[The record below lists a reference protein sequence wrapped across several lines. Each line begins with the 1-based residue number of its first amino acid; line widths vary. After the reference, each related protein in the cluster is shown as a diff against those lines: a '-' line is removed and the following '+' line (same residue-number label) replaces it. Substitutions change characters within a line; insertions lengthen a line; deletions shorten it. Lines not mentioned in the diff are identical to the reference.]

1 MLNSMQ
7 NILTGVVLH
16 RRPYRETSSIV
27 DFFTREHGRLSAVC
41 RGVHGGKSAKSQE
54 KKSLLQPFQALQL
67 VFSGKSDLKT
77 LVQVDSD
84 GRGFSLQ
91 GNALFCALYLNELLN
106 RLLPTDIAFP
116 VTYDL
121 YLASVLRLS
130 ENQSMEAVL
139 REFEIHLLADLGYGF
154 SWFEDV
160 QSDSE
165 IESNREYNFT
175 LEQGFQLLTNLD
187 KSKNHFSG
195 ESVLKAARYEWDK
208 ESLSTA
214 KRVTR
219 MALKPLLGDKPLKSR
234 ELFQKMEQTK

>member
-1 MLNSMQ
+1 MQ
-7 NILTGVVLH
+7 NILKGVVLH

-41 RGVHGGKSAKSQE
+41 RGVHGGKSAKSHE

-67 VFSGKSDLKT
+67 SFSGNSDLKT
-77 LVQVDSD
+77 LRQVESD
-84 GRGFSLQ
+84 GRGFGLQ
-91 GNALFCALYLNELLN
+91 GNALFSALYLNELLN

-130 ENQSMEAVL
+130 ENQNIESVL
-139 REFEIHLLADLGYGF
+139 REFEIHLLSDLGYGF
-154 SWFEDV
+154 SWQHEA

-165 IESNREYNFT
+165 IAPQSQYCFVM
-175 LEQGFQLLTNLD
+175 EQGFQLLSYADETANSFVGNDL
-187 KSKNHFSG
+187 
-195 ESVLKAARYEWDK
+195 LKIAKFDWDK
-208 ESLSTA
+208 GSLNAA
-214 KRVTR
+214 KRITR

-234 ELFQKMEQTK
+234 ELFQKMEHIK